1 LEIGAGIGGS
11 KGGGAI
17 WPWPPHYDF
26 REGPAP
32 QAAEEIVKGGE
43 GKKEDGRG
51 KEGERE
57 KEGKGRDVASLTLSP
72 GSASGSRSVK

>member
-1 LEIGAGIGGS
+1 MGFVWRLEQALADP
-11 KGGGAI
+11 KGGRAI

-43 GKKEDGRG
+43 GKKKMG
-51 KEGERE
+51 GER
-57 KEGKGRDVASLTLSP
+57 KGRERRKGREGMWP
-72 GSASGSRSVK
+72 P